1 MSELDVRLA
10 AFAWL
15 RDREKTN
22 GGIFLGTE
30 LQRGFEYE
38 GRQITLK
45 GATGIWSPQGFAI
58 PISITTSKRGPYRL
72 DDIGDDGLL
81 TYAYRGTDP
90 NHRDNVGLRKAYR
103 TRTPLI
109 YFKEVHD
116 HRYQAIWP
124 VIVLEDH
131 PRSLFVR
138 AAMEPAYAE
147 LTTSAD
153 LEDISLSPLDLRRY
167 AWAQVRQRLHQG
179 AFREMV
185 ITAYRKR
192 CTVCRLA
199 HPELLDAAHIIPDAD
214 DKGVPIVQNGLS
226 LCKIHHAAFDN
237 DIMGIDADHVVHISR
252 RVLAE
257 KDGPMLK
264 HGLQEL
270 EGSAIILP
278 ARVADRPDRDRLARR
293 FEQWRRAG

>member
-15 RDREKTN
+15 RDREKYN

-30 LQRGFEYE
+30 LQQGFEYQ
-38 GRQITLK
+38 GRRIILK
-45 GATGIWSPQGFAI
+45 GATGIWFPRGFSM
-58 PISITTSKRGPYRL
+58 PISITTSLRGPYRL
-72 DDIGDDGLL
+72 DDIEDGIL
-81 TYAYRGTDP
+81 TYAYRGTNPD
-90 NHRDNVGLRKAYR
+90 HRDNVGLRESCR

-116 HRYQAIWP
+116 HHYQALWP
-124 VIVLEDH
+124 MIVLDDH
-131 PRSLFVR
+131 RGSLFVR
-138 AAMEPAYAE
+138 ASMEPAYAE
-147 LTTSAD
+147 LGPDAD
-153 LEDISLSPLDLRRY
+153 PESIALSPLDVRRY
-167 AWAQVRQRLHQG
+167 ALRQARQRLHQG

-199 HPELLDAAHIIPDAD
+199 HPELLDAAHIIAD
-214 DKGVPIVQNGLS
+214 IDDTGVPIVQNGLS

-270 EGSAIILP
+270 DNRPIVLP
-278 ARVADRPDRDRLARR
+278 ARVADRPDRARLAER
-293 FEQWRRAG
+293 FARWQRAG